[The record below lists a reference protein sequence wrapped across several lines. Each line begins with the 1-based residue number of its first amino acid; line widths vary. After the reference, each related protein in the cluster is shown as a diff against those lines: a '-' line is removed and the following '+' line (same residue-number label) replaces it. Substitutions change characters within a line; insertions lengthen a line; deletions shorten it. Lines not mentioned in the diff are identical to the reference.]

1 MSDIKKKGSSEME
14 ICQICQ
20 DVNILYLECCHCMCK
35 KCFVELAE
43 KDIANMTCE
52 VCKKLKLPNILIS
65 EKDKKDI
72 LGAKTYDNLYNN
84 FNLELF
90 GNIVECPKCHEKN
103 SFEKGEVDYNIKDDN
118 NKLLSKTAA
127 EHYAENRCRCLNCQ
141 AIFVFHV
148 KLVLIILE
156 KHVLSKNYLNHH

>member
-72 LGAKTYDNLYNN
+72 LKKLGLNKIKNALPVIQESEK
-84 FNLELF
+84 E
-90 GNIVECPKCHEKN
+90 KEKN
-103 SFEKGEVDYNIKDDN
+103 E
-118 NKLLSKTAA
+118 
-127 EHYAENRCRCLNCQ
+127 
-141 AIFVFHV
+141 
-148 KLVLIILE
+148 
-156 KHVLSKNYLNHH
+156 